1 MLTVTSGI
9 REIMSCAMEL
19 VSSSRPPSGDPNL
32 IIEQNALNLRN
43 KLGDLHQILRDF
55 RLVEAREN
63 LISEM
68 SEQLEEAKEL
78 EASLKE

>member
-1 MLTVTSGI
+1 
-9 REIMSCAMEL
+9 MSCAMEL

-32 IIEQNALNLRN
+32 IIEQNALNLRH
-43 KLGDLHQILRDF
+43 KLGDFHQILRDF

-68 SEQLEEAKEL
+68 SEQLVEAKQL